1 MSGGRD
7 AGASDAASPGEEPDA
22 APAARRRGRPA
33 RAGAEA
39 GPGARERILA
49 AARTEFA
56 ARGYDKTSVR
66 GIAKAAGVDAAL
78 VHHYFGTKE
87 QVFAAAIEMSFAPAM
102 TMPEAIAGGGA
113 DVGERMARFM
123 FAVWE
128 NPVSRQ
134 PLLAIMRS
142 ALTNDTA
149 ATVLRGLIERRLL
162 QRVAGELQVA
172 DPKFRVQMAAGH
184 LIGIAMLRYVIK
196 MEPVASAEVEEI
208 IAMVAPT
215 LQRYLTQP

>member
-1 MSGGRD
+1 MTDGG
-7 AGASDAASPGEEPDA
+7 DAAADGGQGEQ
-22 APAARRRGRPA
+22 PAGSARRRGRPV
-33 RAGAEA
+33 RAAEP

-56 ARGYDKTSVR
+56 ERGYDRTSIR

-87 QVFAAAIEMSFAPAM
+87 QVFGAAIELSFAPAL
-102 TMPEAIAGGGA
+102 TMPETLAGGGA

-123 FAVWE
+123 FGVWE
-128 NPVSRQ
+128 NPVTRQ

-149 ATVLRGLIERRLL
+149 AGVLRGLVARRML
-162 QRVAGELQVA
+162 QRVAGELTVP
-172 DPKFRVQMAAGH
+172 DPEFRAQLAAGH
-184 LIGIAMLRYVIK
+184 LIGIAVLRYVIK
-196 MEPVASAEVEEI
+196 MDPLASAEVEEI
-208 IAMVAPT
+208 IAMVAPA

>member
-1 MSGGRD
+1 MTDGGDAAAEGGRGD
-7 AGASDAASPGEEPDA
+7 KPAGS
-22 APAARRRGRPA
+22 ARRRGRPA
-33 RAGAEA
+33 RAAEP

-56 ARGYDKTSVR
+56 ERGYDRTSIR

-87 QVFAAAIEMSFAPAM
+87 QVFGAAIELSFAPAL
-102 TMPEAIAGGGA
+102 TMPETLAGGGA

-123 FAVWE
+123 FGVWE
-128 NPVSRQ
+128 NPVTRQ

-149 ATVLRGLIERRLL
+149 AAVLRGLVARRML
-162 QRVAGELQVA
+162 QRVAGELAVP
-172 DPKFRVQMAAGH
+172 DPEFRAQLAAGH
-184 LIGIAMLRYVIK
+184 LIGIAVLRYVIK
-196 MEPVASAEVEEI
+196 MDPLASAEVEEI
-208 IAMVAPT
+208 IAMVAPA

>member
-1 MSGGRD
+1 MS
-7 AGASDAASPGEEPDA
+7 EPDDGTSGR
-22 APAARRRGRPA
+22 PARRRGRPA
-33 RAGAEA
+33 RAAAGT
-39 GPGARERILA
+39 GPGARDRILA

-56 ARGYDKTSVR
+56 ERGYDKTSVR

-87 QVFAAAIEMSFAPAM
+87 QVFAAAIELSFAPAL
-102 TMPEAIAGGGA
+102 TMPDALAGGGA
-113 DVGERMARFM
+113 DEVGERMARFM
-123 FAVWE
+123 FGVWE
-128 NPVSRQ
+128 NPVSRP

-149 ATVLRGLIERRLL
+149 AAVLRGLIERRML
-162 QRVAGELQVA
+162 QRVAGELDVP
-172 DPKFRVQMAAGH
+172 DPEFRVQLAAGH
-184 LIGIAMLRYVIK
+184 LIGIALLRYVIK
-196 MEPVASAEVEEI
+196 MDPVASAEPEEI

>member
-1 MSGGRD
+1 MTGGRD
-7 AGASDAASPGEEPDA
+7 DASSGPGERP
-22 APAARRRGRPA
+22 APARRRGRPA
-33 RAGAEA
+33 RAADGA

-56 ARGYDKTSVR
+56 ARGYDKTSIR

-87 QVFAAAIEMSFAPAM
+87 QVFAAAIELTVAPAL
-102 TMPEAIAGGGA
+102 TMPDALAGGGA

-123 FAVWE
+123 FGIWE
-128 NPVSRQ
+128 NPVSR
-134 PLLAIMRS
+134 PALLAIMRS

-149 ATVLRGLIERRLL
+149 AAVLRGLIERRML
-162 QRVAGELQVA
+162 QRVAGELDVP
-172 DPKFRVQMAAGH
+172 DPEFRVQLAAGH
-184 LIGIAMLRYVIK
+184 LIGIAVLRYVIK
-196 MEPVASAEVEEI
+196 MDPVASADPEEI

-215 LQRYLTQP
+215 LQRYLTGA